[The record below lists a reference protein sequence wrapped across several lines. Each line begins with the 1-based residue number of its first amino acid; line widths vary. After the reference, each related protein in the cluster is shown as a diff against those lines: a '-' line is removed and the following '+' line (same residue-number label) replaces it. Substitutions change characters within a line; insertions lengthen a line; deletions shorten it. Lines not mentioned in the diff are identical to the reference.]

1 MLSNYIFSS
10 VGYKVTLLTLFI
22 WTSPWPYEE
31 GRNYY
36 PHFSDEE
43 TEFEEVEETNP
54 DVVNHGSY
62 PYKVSSQFK

>member
-1 MLSNYIFSS
+1 M
-10 VGYKVTLLTLFI
+10 

-43 TEFEEVEETNP
+43 TEVEEVEETNP
-54 DVVNHGSY
+54 DVVNHGSF
-62 PYKVSSQFK
+62 PYKVSSQFNRETLIYPYFQ